1 MVEAKRK
8 MLMKKILL
16 LVAFVSFTLGSMQVA
31 PNGAIRIRMDYF
43 HEYNGSLSCFATA
56 TEGRQTYVISG
67 FNSGHIN
74 VSLMDGSKIFEVKHG
89 ARITAVEG
97 VTNAGLWFVSGASD
111 GTIKVWDFKR
121 GLVGGFACDSSIHT
135 IKLINFQDGGTWIMA
150 GTNFKTYIFNL
161 FDGIFGLSND
171 NGCRVKWRHS
181 VACNVIST
189 VETEQDK
196 ICILAGLENGVVEI
210 WSLDGELLQEVET
223 TLQECGDNRIV
234 GLASCNLQGKIYI
247 IAGSESGTVT
257 TWILGDDIKRS
268 FHYKDYLGNAT
279 AEYGITD
286 VRLRSFS
293 FKKMSNGENFLLSRH
308 NTHLYLFNLTNF
320 LQDQDAI
327 HCGFLTNKF
336 PTFDCRCEVL
346 FTTNKH
352 ENFLAVGVAIDP
364 ENSTRSMVIINRV
377 RFS

>member
-1 MVEAKRK
+1 
-8 MLMKKILL
+8 MKKIFL
-16 LVAFVSFTLGSMQVA
+16 LVAFVSFTLGSMQAA
-31 PNGAIRIRMDYF
+31 PNGPIRIRKGYF
-43 HEYNGSLSCFATA
+43 HEYNRSLSCLATV
-56 TEGRQTYVISG
+56 TDDKETYVVSG

-74 VSLMDGSKIFEVKHG
+74 VSLMGGSKFFEVKHG

-97 VTNAGLWFVSGASD
+97 VGLWFVSAASD
-111 GTIKVWDFKR
+111 GTIKLWDLNG
-121 GLVGGFACDSSIHT
+121 GLAGGFACDSSIHT
-135 IKLINFQDGGTWIMA
+135 IKLINFQDGDTWIIA
-150 GTNFKTYIFNL
+150 GTNFKTYIFNF
-161 FDGIFGLSND
+161 FDGLFGFSNND
-171 NGCRVKWRHS
+171 GCRVKLEHK